1 MRYFRFKAITL
12 SVLIVLSSVFVNSGL
27 MNVAFAENVDIDKD
41 KSKTFCARASSGGG
55 AYSNVQHGTLQGDK
69 DNGYYCTDNREEYEA
84 EFTCPDG
91 YARVEVGETS
101 TKTKKYVCTNSKDV
115 ARLYQSAENLLKQA
129 PNLSTITNNVNLVAK
144 CMDEASKN
152 TSRNTPLEKDRKKV
166 NQDFFANCLARETG
180 KDSDE
185 IKKVLGDIDPL
196 SATILTTPEETAES
210 GEERSCGTE
219 IPGIGWILCG
229 VLDAAVGV
237 ADFSWGLLEGLLHA
251 NPLKNDPKDTYYQTW
266 KNIRD
271 IANVILVIFFL
282 LVIFSQITSVGISNY
297 GIKKL
302 LPRIIIAAVAIN
314 ISYILMAIIVD
325 LSNILGK
332 TLDNLIVGGLTYNLS
347 SYGWANLLTDIIALR
362 LTAGAGFLLLPIGV
376 AATGAAGGV
385 GPVLIFMLI
394 ALVPSILAVI
404 GGLFALAFRWSLI
417 PILAIFSPVAIAAW
431 ILPNT
436 QPFFEKW
443 KKMFSG
449 MVFLYPLA
457 SVYYG
462 GIKFVAITIITTNT
476 SGVLMKLIAF
486 PLLFMGSFIILGLAL
501 KSNSIMSGMM
511 KGVSNI
517 AGKVTQPLVN
527 ASGAYAGA
535 KAAVGKEK
543 FMAGDYSSAK
553 GNNRFTRGISS
564 VNNMARSLFQA
575 RSRNAARLQLQAKA
589 YAKMR
594 ENAFEDSIL
603 SDGTALGAAE
613 GTQTAQEFRADLDE
627 KAVRRADG
635 TIAGL
640 STDQHFSIATTG
652 AYQDALGNKIQV
664 NEHQRRAA
672 LRRLQTT
679 ASADQAIQLAKT
691 STSDMSAGLRADFAE
706 LGAKT
711 STKVPWLGG
720 KSIADIQAGN
730 FNEEKAMA
738 DYINSKLNASDLA
751 TMDSASLG
759 RLFSYAQNQAE
770 NNNSNPMAAL
780 QTARD
785 ALNNDASLRSTV
797 RAGSQA
803 IIQNIPK
810 TK

>member
-1 MRYFRFKAITL
+1 MRYFRLVGWAIITATL
-12 SVLIVLSSVFVNSGL
+12 IISTILPGVASAQAVETEEPVSVSCSKHNNLSRV
-27 MNVAFAENVDIDKD
+27 
-41 KSKTFCARASSGGG
+41 
-55 AYSNVQHGTLQGDK
+55 GDK
-69 DNGYYCTDNREEYEA
+69 DLGYSCACTSA
-84 EFTCPDG
+84 EPGKCSG
-91 YARVEVGETS
+91 VGEATIKCPAGFKEESIEDPNGGPIKKRCVKSASTTS
-101 TKTKKYVCTNSKDV
+101 SSSGS
-115 ARLYQSAENLLKQA
+115 RLIEKV
-129 PNLSTITNNVNLVAK
+129 PGLSEFGATPEQVTSCI
-144 CMDEASKN
+144 DEASKN
-152 TSRNTPLEKDRKKV
+152 ASRNAPREEDRARV
-166 NQDFFANCLARETG
+166 NRDFFASCLARKTG
-180 KDSDE
+180 KDSDR
-185 IKKVLGDIDPL
+185 IKEVLGDIDPV
-196 SATILTTPEETAES
+196 AAVILTAPEEKSEN
-210 GEERSCGTE
+210 GEERNCGTE
-219 IPGIGWILCG
+219 IPGIGWLLCG

-325 LSNILGK
+325 LSNMLGK
-332 TLDNLIVGGLTYNLS
+332 TLDDLIVGSLTFNLS
-347 SYGWANLLTDIIALR
+347 RYGWANLFTDILTLQ

-462 GIKFVAITIITTNT
+462 GIKFVAIKIITTNT
-476 SGVLMKLIAF
+476 SAVLMKLIAF

-511 KGVSNI
+511 KGVSNL

-527 ASGAYAGA
+527 AAGAYAGA

-543 FMAGDYSSAK
+543 FMAADYSSAK

-575 RSRNAARLQLQAKA
+575 RSRKAARLQLQAQA

-730 FNEEKAMA
+730 FKEEEAMA
-738 DYINSKLNASDLA
+738 DYINSKINASDLA

-770 NNNSNPMAAL
+770 NNNSSPMAAL

-785 ALNNDASLRSTV
+785 ALNNDPSLISKV
-797 RAGSQA
+797 KSGSQA
-803 IIQNIPK
+803 IIQNIPP

>member
-12 SVLIVLSSVFVNSGL
+12 SVMIILSSVIVNSGL
-27 MNVAFAENVDIDKD
+27 MNVAFAENVGIDKD
-41 KSKTFCARASSGGG
+41 KNKMACARSSGE
-55 AYSNVQHGTLQGDK
+55 AYHPVRYGTLQGDK
-69 DNGYYCTDNREEYEA
+69 DNGYYCTDAGEEYEA
-84 EFTCPDG
+84 KLICPDG
-91 YARVEVGETS
+91 YTKRESGETS
-101 TKTKKYVCTNSKDV
+101 KKTKKYICTDSEYST
-115 ARLYQSAENLLKQA
+115 RPYQSGENLLKKA
-129 PNLSTITNNVNLVAK
+129 PNLSEITNDVNLVAK
-144 CMDEASKN
+144 CIDEASKN

-251 NPLKNDPKDTYYQTW
+251 NPLKNDPNDTYYQTW

-325 LSNILGK
+325 LSNMLGK
-332 TLDNLIVGGLTYNLS
+332 TLDDLIVGNLTYKLS
-347 SYGWANLLTDIIALR
+347 SYGWGNLVIDILAFGIVP
-362 LTAGAGFLLLPIGV
+362 AGAGFLLLPVGV
-376 AATGAAGGV
+376 AAAGGV

-462 GIKFVAITIITTNT
+462 GIKFVAITIIATNT
-476 SGVLMKLIAF
+476 SGTLMKLIAF

-511 KGVSNI
+511 KGVSNL

-527 ASGAYAGA
+527 AAGAYAGA

-543 FMAGDYSSAK
+543 FMARDYSSAE
-553 GNNRFTRGISS
+553 GDSRFTRVINKS
-564 VNNMARSLFQA
+564 RSFFQA
-575 RSRNAARLQLQAKA
+575 RSRKAARLQLQAQA

-652 AYQDALGNKIQV
+652 AYQDASGNKIQV

-691 STSDMSAGLRADFAE
+691 STSGMSAGLRADFAE

-730 FNEEKAMA
+730 FKEEEAMA
-738 DYINSKLNASDLA
+738 DYINSKINASDLA

-780 QTARD
+780 QAARD